1 MEIVKV
7 EALGGRS
14 ITGRE
19 GGAALEGRS
28 NTGREG
34 GGALEGRKEEH
45 WKGGRSS
52 TGREGGTVPEV
63 GFVCLEGKVE
73 FRGWKKMYES
83 KRKNSKM
90 YSKPEAAKDLF

>member
-14 ITGRE
+14 STGRE

-28 NTGREG
+28 
-34 GGALEGRKEEH
+34 
-45 WKGGRSS
+45 S
-52 TGREGGTVPEV
+52 TGREGETVPEV

-83 KRKNSKM
+83 NVCI
-90 YSKPEAAKDLF
+90 KDV

>member
-1 MEIVKV
+1 MKGVATLEGREEEHWK
-7 EALGGRS
+7 GGRRS
-14 ITGRE
+14 IGRE

-28 NTGREG
+28 
-34 GGALEGRKEEH
+34 
-45 WKGGRSS
+45 S
-52 TGREGGTVPEV
+52 TGREGETVPEV